1 MKCLPRFLF
10 RCSLM
15 AFAPIAANAAGTYY
29 NGNYQ
34 SPQQQRYNNAAY
46 SSQRA
51 GYNTGGYS
59 NYNNYN
65 NYNNANSAVRY
76 NAGGN
81 WGGSQQQNQQPQQAA
96 RNTQNQGRTQTTNQS
111 NGSGFFLNAGLS
123 KEYAQWRFEM
133 KESNS
138 ILHYDNIDWYVFD
151 INGGYNFDLGN
162 TKLRLDAGFK
172 YGMQSGEANMIDDDI
187 TNGGF
192 LLVSWYDTQNKF
204 IGDQIGHALSV
215 GTSKDGSMMG
225 FNIGVGLPDFFNVG
239 NVRFTPSIGYRYFK
253 YKLETKKNYG
263 LSVDTA
269 ACVQVPGSDEIQ
281 CNPAIVIRYNNGTES
296 ILWEVADE
304 NKDGFWDVAA
314 GIDGIDPGQTYYYEQ
329 PGTSHSY
336 DVDWSGPYLAL
347 DMDYIINQNNA
358 VNGRVELGLP
368 AYKSTGDQP
377 YRFDWA
383 HPTSVEDSAGIGDA
397 FHIGLGANWSTAI
410 TDTVSLSIG
419 VTYDYYTVSGADA
432 KTYLN
437 GTYYND
443 LYQQRVDAWG
453 DKADDILGENG
464 DQIAINIKNLESEC
478 PGWVCNSSG
487 EIESFYKSMG
497 IRVGI
502 NALF

>member
-1 MKCLPRFLF
+1 MKNLPRFLL
-10 RCSLM
+10 RCSLA

-29 NGNYQ
+29 TGNYQ
-34 SPQQQRYNNAAY
+34 SPQQQRYNTTAY
-46 SSQRA
+46 SSQRG
-51 GYNTGGYS
+51 GYNTNGYS
-59 NYNNYN
+59 NYNN
-65 NYNNANSAVRY
+65 ANSSVRY
-76 NAGGN
+76 NAGN
-81 WGGSQQQNQQPQQAA
+81 WGGARAQQQQAQPSRTA
-96 RNTQNQGRTQTTNQS
+96 QNQAKSQAVNQKKG
-111 NGSGFFLNAGLS
+111 NGFYLNAGVS
-123 KEYAQWRFEM
+123 KEYAQWQFEM

-151 INGGYNFDLGN
+151 ITGGYNFDLGN
-162 TKLRLDAGFK
+162 TTLRVDAGFK
-172 YGMQSGEANMIDDDI
+172 YGIQGGEANMVDDDI

-192 LLVSWYDTQNKF
+192 LLTTWVDTQNKF

-225 FNIGVGLPDFFNVG
+225 FNVGFGVTDFFKIG
-239 NVRFTPSIGYRYFK
+239 NISFTPSVGYRYLK

-269 ACVQVPGSDEIQ
+269 KCIQVPGSDEIQ
-281 CNPAIVIRYNNGTES
+281 CNPAIVLRFDNGTEA
-296 ILWEVADE
+296 ILWDVEDK
-304 NKDGFWDVAA
+304 NGDGFWDLSGVT
-314 GIDGIDPGQTYYYEQ
+314 GIDPGQTYYYEQ

-336 DVDWSGPYLAL
+336 DVDWSGPYLAM
-347 DMDYIINQNNA
+347 DMDYVINQNNA

-368 AYKSTGDQP
+368 AYTATGDQP

-383 HPTSVEDSAGIGDA
+383 HPKSVEDKGGIGDA
-397 FHIGLGANWSTAI
+397 FHIGLGANWTTAI
-410 TDTVSLSIG
+410 TNAVSLSIG

-437 GTYYND
+437 GTYYNE
-443 LYQQRVDAWG
+443 LYQSRVDAWG
-453 DKADDILGENG
+453 DKTEDILGENG
-464 DQIAINIKNLESEC
+464 DAIAKNIKALESEC
-478 PGWVCNSSG
+478 PGWVCSNSS